1 MTAFSDM
8 PNLVSAP
15 PIGGGGG
22 DLFGGAPTSLPPTLI
37 SPQPAASMPKPA
49 ATVAAKQPSG
59 AATADVIPKAWGNV
73 GNLNIDL
80 DNLSLSGRPEKK
92 AGVPM
97 AAMAAKSPSSSES
110 PVSPMGGGFGA
121 LAARPPPPSS
131 NNLL

>member
-1 MTAFSDM
+1 M

-15 PIGGGGG
+15 PVGGGM

-37 SPQPAASMPKPA
+37 SPQPVASMPKPA
-49 ATVAAKQPSG
+49 MATAVKQPST

-73 GNLNIDL
+73 SNLNIDL

-92 AGVPM
+92 KGAPM
-97 AAMAAKSPSSSES
+97 NAMSAKSTSSSES
-110 PVSPMGGGFGA
+110 PVSPMGSGGGLGGFGA

>member
-1 MTAFSDM
+1 M

-15 PIGGGGG
+15 PVGVGGG

-37 SPQPAASMPKPA
+37 SPQPAAAMMPNPA
-49 ATVAAKQPSG
+49 AAASAAKQPSAG
-59 AATADVIPKAWGNV
+59 SASTADVIPKAWGNV
-73 GNLNIDL
+73 SNLNIDL

-97 AAMAAKSPSSSES
+97 NAMAAKSTSSSES
-110 PVSPMGGGFGA
+110 PVSPMGGMGGFGA
-121 LAARPPPPSS
+121 LAARPAPPSS